1 MVSTCTFFLCC
12 LQTSEEFTSR
22 YYETLYIHTFVQ
34 SRYICTCLGITCT
47 PDLLESMCPPRGVSC
62 PSTHHIH
69 RQSMSIPK
77 NVSVSQYGG
86 NVNNT
91 IRTFLEQKPTLCVW
105 HIVICTEY
113 ICTVSLGITCTP
125 DLLESM
131 CPPRGVS
138 CPSTHHIHRQSMSI
152 PKNVS
157 VSQYG
162 GNVNNT
168 IRTFLEQKPTLCV
181 WHIVICTEYICT
193 VSLGITCTP
202 DLLESMCPPRGV
214 SCPSTHHIHRQ
225 SMSIPKNVSV
235 SQYGGNVNNTIRTF
249 LEQKPTL
256 CVCLLGEYT
265 MAHCTYM
272 CTFVGCCSLD
282 THLGP
287 GLWLPIWYKFYCLR
301 LFVAVY

>member
-1 MVSTCTFFLCC
+1 MSTTRCVLP
-12 LQTSEEFTSR
+12 LHSS
-22 YYETLYIHTFVQ
+22 H
-34 SRYICTCLGITCT
+34 
-47 PDLLESMCPPRGVSC
+47 
-62 PSTHHIH
+62 H

-91 IRTFLEQKPTLCVW
+91 IRTFLEQKPTLCVCLCLLGQYRS
-105 HIVICTEY
+105 ICILYIHTFVQSRY
-113 ICTVSLGITCTP
+113 ICTC
-125 DLLESM
+125 
-131 CPPRGVS
+131 
-138 CPSTHHIHRQSMSI
+138 
-152 PKNVS
+152 
-157 VSQYG
+157 
-162 GNVNNT
+162 
-168 IRTFLEQKPTLCV
+168 
-181 WHIVICTEYICT
+181 
-193 VSLGITCTP
+193 LGITCTP

-272 CTFVGCCSLD
+272 CTFVG
-282 THLGP
+282 
-287 GLWLPIWYKFYCLR
+287 
-301 LFVAVY
+301 